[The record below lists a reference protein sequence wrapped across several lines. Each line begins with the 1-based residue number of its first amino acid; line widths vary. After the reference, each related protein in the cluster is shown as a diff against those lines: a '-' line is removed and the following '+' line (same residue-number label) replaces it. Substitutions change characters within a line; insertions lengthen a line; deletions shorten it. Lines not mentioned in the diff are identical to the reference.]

1 MDKRFD
7 TFTALIQN
15 ISRLIRKI
23 KTAEVAEYKLRS
35 SHVCCLYYLYKN
47 NGMTAKELCDACCED
62 KGAMSRSI
70 DFLEKNGF
78 LSCKTVSAKR
88 YNSPLTLTEK
98 GIVTAKGISEKVDT
112 VLKSSSSGITE
123 NDLAV
128 MYNAL
133 AKVEEN
139 LRSICGKE
147 KVIN

>member
-1 MDKRFD
+1 
-7 TFTALIQN
+7 
-15 ISRLIRKI
+15 
-23 KTAEVAEYKLRS
+23 
-35 SHVCCLYYLYKN
+35 
-47 NGMTAKELCDACCED
+47 MTAKELCDACCED

-88 YNSPLTLTEK
+88 YNSPLILTAK

-139 LRSICGKE
+139 LRSICGKG
-147 KVIN
+147 KVND